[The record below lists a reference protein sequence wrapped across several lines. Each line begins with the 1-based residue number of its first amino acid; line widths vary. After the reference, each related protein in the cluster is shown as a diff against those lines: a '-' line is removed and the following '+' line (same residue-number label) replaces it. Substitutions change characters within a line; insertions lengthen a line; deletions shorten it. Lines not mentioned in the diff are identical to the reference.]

1 MAGFAHFGKWELLNS
16 YSPVGQAGE
25 KNGEGEK
32 AEEEDEEGKTEE
44 ELLSVQ
50 GTACP
55 RIFIFIVYTLFLGRT
70 VYWLKL
76 YRNTEKKREEV
87 KYLYQRIV

>member
-1 MAGFAHFGKWELLNS
+1 M
-16 YSPVGQAGE
+16 GQAGE

-32 AEEEDEEGKTEE
+32 AEEEDEEGKTKE

-55 RIFIFIVYTLFLGRT
+55 RDLVQFSKYTHYIEIVKVSWTYIILT
-70 VYWLKL
+70 
-76 YRNTEKKREEV
+76 
-87 KYLYQRIV
+87 

>member
-1 MAGFAHFGKWELLNS
+1 MVLNS

-55 RIFIFIVYTLFLGRT
+55 SGLVQFSSYTYYIEIVK
-70 VYWLKL
+70 VS
-76 YRNTEKKREEV
+76 
-87 KYLYQRIV
+87 